1 MQGIDEKKVLMKEK
15 EIMHSEIDIS
25 ENLKMVQRW
34 FQQLS

>member
-1 MQGIDEKKVLMKEK
+1 MKKKVLMKEK

-25 ENLKMVQRW
+25 ENLKMAQRW